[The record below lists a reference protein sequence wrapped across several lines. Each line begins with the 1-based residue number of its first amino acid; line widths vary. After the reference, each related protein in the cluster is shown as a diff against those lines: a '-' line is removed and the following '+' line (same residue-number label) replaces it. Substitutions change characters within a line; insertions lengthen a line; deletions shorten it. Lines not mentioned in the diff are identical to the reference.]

1 MTVDARFC
9 PRCGGALDAP
19 PPTVCSGCGYAL
31 FVNARPTANLI
42 IVAGAQ
48 FLSVR
53 RAIEPRAGR
62 WELPGGF
69 CDGWEHP
76 ADAAIRE
83 AREELG
89 VTVRL
94 RGLVGLYIGSYEYQM
109 ETLPVLDAFY
119 LAKLGNGAI
128 TLNPAEATEM
138 SWFDLADPPAMAFP
152 TMDSALRDA
161 RSGLA
166 TRAPGH

>member
-1 MTVDARFC
+1 MTVTAKFC
-9 PRCGGALDAP
+9 PRCGGPLDGP
-19 PPTVCSGCGYAL
+19 PPTACPGCGYAL

-42 IVAGAQ
+42 IVDGSR

-53 RAIEPRAGR
+53 RAAEPQAGL

-83 AREELG
+83 GLEELG
-89 VTVRL
+89 VTVKL

-119 LAKLGNGAI
+119 LAELGHGTI

-138 SWFDLADPPAMAFP
+138 SWFDLADPPPMAFP
-152 TMDSALRDA
+152 SMDIALRDA

-166 TRAPGH
+166 SGSAGH